1 VSKDDVLNKLENE
14 QIKGTAC
21 VEICNKGEEP
31 ILFKVKTTNIQNYMV
46 KPNADIIPAGQSL
59 TIRVLTQKPISQTKA
74 IAQDKFMIQV
84 AKVQDGMT
92 AGITNPIEPGK
103 LHNEEMVAIWE
114 KVVPAS
120 IV

>member
-1 VSKDDVLNKLENE
+1 MSKDDILNKLENE

-21 VEICNKGEEP
+21 VEICNNGDAA

-84 AKVQDGMT
+84 AKVHDEMK
-92 AGITNPIEPGK
+92 AEITSPIEPGK
-103 LHNEEMVAIWE
+103 LHNEEMVAMWE
-114 KVVPAS
+114 KVAATS